1 MKRIAKI
8 LLASGASLMLAAGSV
23 MTYLQTQRAL
33 EPVSD
38 LTLANIEALNF
49 SIDPELI
56 PSAGIPCKHTGNQ
69 EDCCTYYIHTS
80 DGTVIPQHDFFC
92 INDPDYRP

>member
-1 MKRIAKI
+1 MKTKSVF
-8 LLASGASLMLAAGSV
+8 LLAAATATSSLAYINYSFAQTQGSV
-23 MTYLQTQRAL
+23 A
-33 EPVSD
+33 D

-92 INDPDYRP
+92 IDDPDYRP